1 MRAARSRNIGTGG
14 SQKGQ
19 PRASPHLEG
28 GGSAGPRAPGPAARG
43 IWAVPS
49 YAAPAGPAGAV
60 LHGRC
65 DADRAPPAVP
75 AAAVPGFS
83 ATAAPSGLTLKSR
96 DRRMPVPVGTCSKL
110 QPHARNQAAL
120 GLTMFGLFAE
130 PAPLMPDTGR
140 ESSPR
145 GVTARSESGY
155 GRSVLRWTWGRTKA
169 AVGPSDLTARR
180 LRHCWS

>member
-19 PRASPHLEG
+19 SRASPHLEG
-28 GGSAGPRAPGPAARG
+28 GESAGPRAPGPAARG
-43 IWAVPS
+43 IWAVPA
-49 YAAPAGPAGAV
+49 YAAPARAGSAGAV

-96 DRRMPVPVGTCSKL
+96 DRRMPVPVGTCLKL

-120 GLTMFGLFAE
+120 GLMFGLFAE
-130 PAPLMPDTGR
+130 PAPLMPETGR
-140 ESSPR
+140 ESSPP
-145 GVTARSESGY
+145 GVTVRSESDY

-169 AVGPSDLTARR
+169 AVGPSDLTAGRW
-180 LRHCWS
+180 RH